1 MNYSILSETQFY
13 FLYDSIKK
21 VQSLMLARPTI
32 ALKTVALRPAA
43 WDGAIASHDTSAT
56 FTRRQI
62 AASVKR
68 AGFVAI
74 RRIIR

>member
-1 MNYSILSETQFY
+1 
-13 FLYDSIKK
+13 
-21 VQSLMLARPTI
+21 MLARPTI
-32 ALKTVALRPAA
+32 ALKTVALRLAA

-62 AASVKR
+62 AASVKP
-68 AGFVAI
+68 AGFVAT